1 MNGGR
6 CLPQGMAFRSFSIEQ
21 VMSMKKKWQKR
32 LAAGLCAALL
42 FGAAAPAVA
51 QSLWSDGVSGESMLF
66 ADRKAR
72 NVGDILTIVISETA
86 TASMTK
92 ASNNSKSGSTNLNAG
107 LGIFNFLAAA
117 SAGASDSFKA
127 NGSTTNTN
135 RATGR
140 VTVTVTDVLPNGNMV
155 VEGTQSIWQNNNEHK
170 ITLRGVV
177 RRDDVSYANTVP
189 STQVADATIHFDG
202 KGPINA
208 KQRQGIL
215 TQIFNFLF

>member
-1 MNGGR
+1 MEQPVGS
-6 CLPQGMAFRSFSIEQ
+6 LWGMRLYG
-21 VMSMKKKWQKR
+21 VKKKQVISMNKKWRQR
-32 LAAGLCAALL
+32 IATGLCAAMLT
-42 FGAAAPAVA
+42 GATAPVFA
-51 QSLWSDGVSGESMLF
+51 QSLWSDNVGGESMLF
-66 ADRKAR
+66 ADHKAR

-92 ASNNSKSGSTNLNAG
+92 ASNNSKSGKTELGAG
-107 LGIFNFLAAA
+107 VGIFGFLAAA
-117 SAGASDSFKA
+117 SASGSDSFKA
-127 NGSTTNTN
+127 NGSATNTN

-177 RRDDVSYANTVP
+177 RRDDVTYANTVP

>member
-6 CLPQGMAFRSFSIEQ
+6 CLPQGMAFRAFLIEQ

-32 LAAGLCAALL
+32 LAAGLCAAFL

-92 ASNNSKSGSTNLNAG
+92 ASNNAKSGETKLNAG
-107 LGIFNFLAAA
+107 LGIFGFLAAA